1 MTLTLWRVG
10 TAGGRFA
17 AMAVPAT
24 PGPPPAA
31 ALVVGSLVGEI
42 ETELDAVVAAIGD
55 RIRAEIPDFRR
66 LPADTLARAVRGNVT
81 RALRDLRPPTESE
94 LEQAAE
100 IGRERAEQGLT
111 VDAVLHAYLAP
122 LGGMGRL
129 GAELET
135 TLRAWF
141 DQEMRVEDT
150 AKALHIHPNT
160 LRHRLRRFEEATGAT
175 LRDPRDLVELWW
187 ALERRRL
194 AS

>member
-1 MTLTLWRVG
+1 
-10 TAGGRFA
+10 
-17 AMAVPAT
+17 
-24 PGPPPAA
+24 
-31 ALVVGSLVGEI
+31 
-42 ETELDAVVAAIGD
+42 
-55 RIRAEIPDFRR
+55 
-66 LPADTLARAVRGNVT
+66 
-81 RALRDLRPPTESE
+81 
-94 LEQAAE
+94 
-100 IGRERAEQGLT
+100 
-111 VDAVLHAYLAP
+111 
-122 LGGMGRL
+122 MGRL